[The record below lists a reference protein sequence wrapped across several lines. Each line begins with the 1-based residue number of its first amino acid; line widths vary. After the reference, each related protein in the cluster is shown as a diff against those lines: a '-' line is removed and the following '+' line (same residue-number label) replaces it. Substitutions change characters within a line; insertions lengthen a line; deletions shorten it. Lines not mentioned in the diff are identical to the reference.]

1 MSATMSATMR
11 SLFAESQQAA
21 GPGAGVPAAVIR
33 QLAVDDDP
41 VQPFWL
47 LFRSGKGCDV
57 PEGDRVEDRDVCP
70 GARCEP
76 APDLVVGVAACA
88 AAGDLLDDGSGSVS
102 WIQ

>member
-1 MSATMSATMR
+1 MLR
-11 SLFAESQQAA
+11 LLAESQQAA
-21 GPGAGVPAAVIR
+21 GPGAGVPAAVIG
-33 QLAVDDDP
+33 QLAVDDDK

-57 PEGDRVEDRDVCP
+57 PEDDRVEDRDVRP

-76 APDLVVGVAACA
+76 APDVVAGVAACA

>member
-1 MSATMSATMR
+1 MLR
-11 SLFAESQQAA
+11 LLAESQQAA
-21 GPGAGVPAAVIR
+21 GPGAGVPAAVIG

-47 LFRSGKGCDV
+47 LLCDV
-57 PEGDRVEDRDVCP
+57 PEGDRVDDRDVCR
-70 GARCEP
+70 GAPSEP